1 MIGTSSGRTE
11 WRGHVHNQELHSL
24 FEDAWGQPP
33 RERDIVSRLEAHSLG
48 WVTARDGDGSLLGFV
63 NVAWDGSLHAF
74 LLDTTVATASQ
85 REGVG
90 AQLVGV
96 AVERARKAGCQWLQV
111 DFEPELRA
119 LYIDACGFDLSDAG
133 IVDLGKN

>member
-1 MIGTSSGRTE
+1 MMGTSGCRTE
-11 WRGHVHNQELHSL
+11 WRGHVQNQELHSL
-24 FEDAWGQPP
+24 FEDAWGRAP
-33 RERDIVSRLEAHSLG
+33 REGNIVSRLETQSLG
-48 WVTARDGDGSLLGFV
+48 WVTARDEDGALLGFV

-96 AVERARKAGCQWLQV
+96 AVERARKAGCQWLHV

-119 LYIDACGFDLSDAG
+119 FYIDACGFDVSDAG
-133 IVDLGKN
+133 IVDLGSN